1 MVGLEQL
8 PGVRLLGL
16 KISAC
21 SLNGCVTLGSSLD
34 LSELLRPHL
43 KNEQTKVDPWRSR
56 GSKWV
61 PLGSEPHPAP
71 K

>member
-43 KNEQTKVDPWRSR
+43 KNEQTKVDP
-56 GSKWV
+56 
-61 PLGSEPHPAP
+61 
-71 K
+71 